1 MAAATVSTAAVASAA
16 MATPAGVGAG
26 AAIVAGAVSV
36 SAVGCAGRI
45 GRIAAAEESA
55 IRAAGGFGVALE
67 GTFFSFDGQQQKE
80 QRAERES
87 EKQNDFESGFHRIGR
102 KRIFAPTSRDGQDE
116 SGEQI

>member
-1 MAAATVSTAAVASAA
+1 MAAVTAAAPMSTATVAAVATS
-16 MATPAGVGAG
+16 AGVGTG
-26 AAIVAGAVSV
+26 AAIVAGAVMSLGGG
-36 SAVGCAGRI
+36 SA
-45 GRIAAAEESA
+45 SA
-55 IRAAGGFGVALE
+55 RKAYLGDGSPFPIIGVAAL
-67 GTFFSFDGQQQKE
+67 FAFNAQQEEE